1 MTLTTD
7 PGGSAAERPGST
19 PKRRRGL
26 WRRFADAPWW
36 VHVLATLGAVLAVLV
51 AAAIAAAALY
61 VDFVREHGALDSGIP
76 PQTEVV
82 GEEALELARRFSPV
96 LRYDS
101 AERFVPIAR
110 SAYLS
115 RTELKEQEGGFVQTL
130 AKTVTEGSLPEKLRS
145 CLQGCLLFLDVRGAE
160 PDPPRHSEGLYDLIE
175 NKLLESGA
183 RPTVYY
189 HVTRYDDTGHY
200 AVQYWFLYFFNYRL
214 NEHESDWEQ
223 ITVHLDDERQ
233 PVDVYY
239 SAHEGGNTRPFAQIA
254 EADHPIVYPARGSH
268 ANYFKP
274 GRHPV
279 EIACRRVVGSV
290 KQCLRGRKF
299 LVDVTDAGGAEL
311 EAGDFDFAELQG
323 PLFVGSYGSGNYV
336 VLTRQPSVLRD
347 PRLRGLWLDPLKLL
361 R

>member
-1 MTLTTD
+1 M
-7 PGGSAAERPGST
+7 SAAADRT
-19 PKRRRGL
+19 RRSG
-26 WRRFADAPWW
+26 WFRRFAAAPWW
-36 VHVLATLGAVLAVLV
+36 VHVLATLGAVGAVLV
-51 AAAIAAAALY
+51 AAASVAAALY
-61 VDFVREHGALDSGIP
+61 IDFVREHGALEPGIP
-76 PQTEVV
+76 KQTEVV
-82 GEEALELARRFSPV
+82 GEEARDLAGRFSPV

-110 SAYLS
+110 SAYVS
-115 RTELKEQEGGFVQTL
+115 RTELKEQEGRFLRTL

-145 CLQGCLLFLDVRGAE
+145 CLRGCLLFLDVRGAE
-160 PDPPRHSEGLYDLIE
+160 PDPPKRSEGLYDLIE
-175 NKLLESGA
+175 NKLFESGA

-223 ITVHLDDERQ
+223 ITVHLDDELQ

-239 SAHEGGNTRPFAQIA
+239 SAHEGGNRRPFAQIA
-254 EADHPIVYPARGSH
+254 EGDHPIVYPARGSH

-279 EIACRRVVGSV
+279 EIACRRIVGSI
-290 KQCLRGRKF
+290 KQCLRGRKL
-299 LVDVTDAGGAEL
+299 LVDITDARGDEL
-311 EAGDFDFAELQG
+311 EAGDFDLAELTG
-323 PLFVGSYGSGNYV
+323 PVYAGSYGSGNYV
-336 VLTRQPSVLRD
+336 VLTRQPSVLLD
-347 PRLRGLWLDPLKLL
+347 PRLRGLWLDPLKPL